1 MYDADGGASFG
12 ARGRVPVKVP
22 AYSEV
27 KSENRFSPTDHAPPC
42 PEPCPES
49 VFNDWFNII

>member
-42 PEPCPES
+42 PEPCPREC
-49 VFNDWFNII
+49 I